1 MSDPFEAD
9 AMEDPFDE
17 AEGPSEFDAFEDDA
31 FEEDPAEED
40 PFIGDVVGGLLGAEE
55 DPGEED
61 PFLGDVV
68 GGLLGAEEDPGEEDP
83 FIGDVV
89 GGLLG
94 AEEDPGDL
102 GDEDLGDPGEPGDL
116 GLDPGDTL
124 DTFDAID
131 NAVADALESED
142 ADEFLGN
149 VIKIAR
155 QVGRGVGKAARFVAP
170 LAKAIPLPQAQA
182 IGQIADVAGRLL
194 ADGADEFEAFD
205 DLVDLAEEE
214 DNIDAAAPVAAGL
227 AVRKLMPAVARLP
240 RQQRRQ
246 IVKSVSRAI
255 RTVAHRHGPRAARA
269 VPKVLKAVQ
278 RAVRQHRIPGRAL
291 PRAVHRAAL
300 RLAHRPR
307 TLRRLA
313 GPVAAMARGRRL
325 ATGGPRRRWMD
336 GYGGRWMPGG
346 VARRRGMGGYAGRWM
361 PGGIAR
367 RRKMGGYGGRWMP
380 GGIARRRAIG
390 GYGGRGLPG
399 GIARRR
405 AMGGMGYPGYG
416 ARGRRAWL
424 RGPVEI
430 IIRSR

>member
-9 AMEDPFDE
+9 AMDDPFFDE
-17 AEGPSEFDAFEDDA
+17 AEGPSEFDQ
-31 FEEDPAEED
+31 FEEDPFEEDPGEED
-40 PFIGDVVGGLLGAEE
+40 PFIGDVVGGLLGAEG

-61 PFLGDVV
+61 PFIGDVV

-94 AEEDPGDL
+94 AEEDPFDPC
-102 GDEDLGDPGEPGDL
+102 DEDLGDPGEPGDL
-116 GLDPGDTL
+116 AFDTGDTL
-124 DTFDAID
+124 DPYDTID

-205 DLVDLAEEE
+205 DLIDLAEDE
-214 DNIDAAAPVAAGL
+214 DNIDAAAPIAAGL
-227 AVRKLMPAVARLP
+227 VVRKLMPAVSRLP
-240 RQQRRQ
+240 HHQRRQ

-255 RTVAHRHGPRAARA
+255 RTVAHHHGPRAARA
-269 VPKVLKAVQ
+269 VPKVIARVQ
-278 RAVRQHRIPGRAL
+278 RAVRQHRIPGHAL
-291 PRAVHRAAL
+291 PRAVHRTAV
-300 RLAHRPR
+300 RLARKPHA
-307 TLRRLA
+307 LRRLA

-325 ATGGPRRRWMD
+325 ATGARRRRWMD
-336 GYGGRWMPGG
+336 GY
-346 VARRRGMGGYAGRWM
+346 AGRW
-361 PGGIAR
+361 
-367 RRKMGGYGGRWMP
+367 
-380 GGIARRRAIG
+380 
-390 GYGGRGLPG
+390 LPG
-399 GIARRR
+399 GAARRR
-405 AMGGMGYPGYG
+405 AMGGGRWLPRGAARRRAMGGGRWLPGGAVRRRAMGGYAGRGLPGRVARRRAMRGYG
-416 ARGRRAWL
+416 GIGGFRGRRVWL

-430 IIRSR
+430 TFRSHGY